1 MVISHAVLVE
11 GVFFG
16 IGPTASKSIAF
27 RKNYSGGD
35 ICLARQGAKS
45 ALFQFLVS
53 ISMRET
59 YTCLRLRD
67 KDLS

>member
-1 MVISHAVLVE
+1 VVISHEALVE
-11 GVFFG
+11 EVFFG

-27 RKNYSGGD
+27 RMNYSGGD

-45 ALFQFLVS
+45 ALFQFSVS